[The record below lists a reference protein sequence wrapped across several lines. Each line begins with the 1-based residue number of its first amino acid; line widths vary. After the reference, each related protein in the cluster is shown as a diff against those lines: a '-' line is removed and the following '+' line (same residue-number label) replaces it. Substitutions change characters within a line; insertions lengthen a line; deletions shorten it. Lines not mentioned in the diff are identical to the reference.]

1 MQSLFGF
8 VASSVPAPPGLAS
21 FLFLLVWLFFWSVG
35 GCIVVHAGFPQ
46 WVLGLPVAIV
56 IVWATI
62 TVTFAYVM
70 ASGRCDGAGIFF
82 CVWIITACVL
92 AGCYAGFSPKFRYKN
107 RRLTTLAFTTGRR
120 MILRLR
126 HQLGAR
132 HGYGEASVP
141 LTMLTV
147 SVVSVGGRVF
157 SFQVL
162 SYDTVEFVVGHVERQ
177 LQIGPDSCCRLLCGD
192 RFLAESDRFCD
203 VGIVDGSLM
212 TAVVCPRPT
221 EPEPEPMLP
230 AAFRNVEPIPR
241 SHGLTL
247 ISCVYLF
254 GWVFGEVFS
263 AFTLETTTLCFV
275 VKW

>member
-1 MQSLFGF
+1 MVTASWCEMFAAWQRR
-8 VASSVPAPPGLAS
+8 ASSKHS
-21 FLFLLVWLFFWSVG
+21 FVLL
-35 GCIVVHAGFPQ
+35 
-46 WVLGLPVAIV
+46 
-56 IVWATI
+56 
-62 TVTFAYVM
+62 
-70 ASGRCDGAGIFF
+70 
-82 CVWIITACVL
+82 
-92 AGCYAGFSPKFRYKN
+92 PK
-107 RRLTTLAFTTGRR
+107 
-120 MILRLR
+120 
-126 HQLGAR
+126 
-132 HGYGEASVP
+132 
-141 LTMLTV
+141 
-147 SVVSVGGRVF
+147 
-157 SFQVL
+157 QVL

-254 GWVFGEVFS
+254 GWGFWRSVLRLYPRDDHTVLCGEMVACCFCAPEANSGRGLSRCSDFQRQSEDGYEPMSLFS
-263 AFTLETTTLCFV
+263 GPLGGGRASNRCLADRPRTCKLRGCV
-275 VKW
+275 VRVT